1 MATGA
6 AGSLGRA
13 TPECRP
19 AGTLRAH
26 QVAAAYVFCL
36 SRWMRIVSD
45 PVDDGEMPWTI
56 RAYIQ
61 NTSWNVDL
69 VAVEDQLNA
78 VLTAVFYDRIPRPV
92 PKIPGL
98 RRPVSG

>member
-1 MATGA
+1 
-6 AGSLGRA
+6 
-13 TPECRP
+13 
-19 AGTLRAH
+19 
-26 QVAAAYVFCL
+26 
-36 SRWMRIVSD
+36 MRIVTD